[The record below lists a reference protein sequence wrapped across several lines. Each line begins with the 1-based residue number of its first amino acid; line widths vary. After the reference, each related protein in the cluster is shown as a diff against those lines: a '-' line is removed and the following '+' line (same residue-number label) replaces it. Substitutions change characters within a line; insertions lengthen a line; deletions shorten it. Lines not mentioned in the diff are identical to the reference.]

1 MNSVIDTDSDRKFN
15 LLVNASNQANLI
27 DTKNVSPTQINS
39 FFLFVSPFV
48 MEKCIFEDLN
58 IDLKID
64 ENGKFWINSRQV
76 KPVEIKPGVSILGIV
91 VR

>member
-1 MNSVIDTDSDRKFN
+1 MSSVIDTESDRKFN
-15 LLVNASNQANLI
+15 LLVNVSNQANLV
-27 DTKNVSPTQINS
+27 DTKNVSPVQLNS
-39 FFLFVSPFV
+39 FFLFVSPYV

-58 IDLKID
+58 IDLKVD
-64 ENGKFWINSRQV
+64 ESGKIWINNRQV